1 MVCGQKPI
9 GILETSGLMS
19 CLMSRDWFRGRAFAD
34 VFFNILID
42 LPPLSAWLQIIW
54 TAPTI
59 ATGFNVRSSTLLVK
73 FAPPAQLQIIWTAP
87 MIAVRFDVRF
97 STSLLVNP
105 APPAQL
111 QIIWTAPMIAMCF
124 DSCLSITHSAS
135 VNWRCFMKYLGCH
148 IILDFMFFNITSF
161 SSA

>member
-1 MVCGQKPI
+1 
-9 GILETSGLMS
+9 MS

-87 MIAVRFDVRF
+87 MIA
-97 STSLLVNP
+97 
-105 APPAQL
+105 
-111 QIIWTAPMIAMCF
+111 MCF

-161 SSA
+161 SSAWFFFFSNFYLKVLFNHSRTTTALNLYPLPTFFLFSGNAPTPFHPSLF